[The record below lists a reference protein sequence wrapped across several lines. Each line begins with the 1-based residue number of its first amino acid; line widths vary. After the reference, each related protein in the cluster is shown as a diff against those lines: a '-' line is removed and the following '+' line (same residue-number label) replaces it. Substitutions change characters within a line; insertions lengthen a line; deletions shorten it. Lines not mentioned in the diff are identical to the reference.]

1 LEHQLQHIKI
11 KNFTTETGA
20 SISELNLSYQVFG
33 KELGTAPVV
42 LINHAL
48 TGHSNVAGNEG
59 WWVDIVGEEKAIN
72 TNTYTILSFNIPG
85 NGFDGFLI
93 DTYKEF
99 IARDVARIF
108 LEGLSVLKI
117 KTLFALIG
125 GSLGG
130 GIAWEM
136 VILNTKITQ
145 HFLPIATDW
154 KSTDWLIANCQIQE
168 QFLVNSSNPVHDA
181 RMHAMLCYRTPAS
194 FKERFHR
201 SKKDNSDVFDVESWL
216 LHHGEKLQERYQLSS
231 YKLMNQL
238 LKTIDVTVGGKKD
251 IEILKNV
258 EANIHIIGVSSDLF
272 FTAEENRETFKK
284 LALTKDNVTYNEIN
298 SVHGHDAFLI
308 EYDQLQK
315 IIEPIFNKD
324 YRENKMKVLKFGGKS
339 LANGKG
345 LANAIEIIASKYK
358 NGDKITVVASAR
370 GNSTNELEAILEK
383 AAAKKEYKS
392 AFEAFKEYQQAPNN
406 SIDFSQEFSKLETV
420 FEGVFLLGD
429 YSQKIKDVVLAQ
441 GELLSVKLVAS
452 LIEKQQ
458 VSANPVDARSLIITD
473 ENFGNAQPITGLSK
487 ENVFRYFKDN
497 TTKINIV
504 TGFIASNEKG
514 ETTTLGRNGSN
525 YTAALLAN
533 YLDAD
538 ELQNYTH
545 VSGIFTANP
554 DLVADAKKIEQL
566 SYSEAN
572 ELANFGAN
580 VLHAKTIIPLL
591 EKNIDLRIL
600 NTFNKEDKG
609 TLITSAS
616 SAKGIKSISTIDN
629 VALLNFEGRGLL
641 GKVGVDARIF
651 KTLSDRD
658 ISISIIAQGSSER
671 GIGLIIDANRAVEAV
686 AALEREFENDF
697 YSQDVNHISIVNDVA
712 IISIVGQD
720 LSEFHLPYNALIKNQ
735 IIPVLFNNTVTGKNV
750 SLVVKKEELHK
761 AVNVI
766 HGQVFGVTKKINIAI
781 FGKGLVGGTL
791 IDQIIENTQA
801 VLERRKIQLNVFAV
815 ANSKKVL
822 LSKEGVSKNWKQN
835 LLEKGDENLGVD
847 AVIAFAKAHH
857 FENLIAVDNTASIN
871 FTNTYIPFIEAGF
884 DLVSCNKIANTLSF
898 DFYKEVRV
906 KLKEHKKQYLY
917 ETNVGAGLPLID
929 TIRLLHESGEN
940 ITKIRGVFSGSLS
953 YLFNNFSVKN
963 VPFSEVLQEAID
975 KGLTEPDPR
984 EDLGGN
990 DVARKLLILARELDL
1005 ENEFTEATIQNLIP
1019 EKLRDSAADAFLGN
1033 LELLNE
1039 EYQTLKEEQKP
1050 NHVLR
1055 YIGELSGDLSQ
1066 NKGKLE
1072 VKLVSTPE
1080 TTPLGSLKESDV
1092 IFEIYTASYGEQP
1105 IVIQGAG
1112 AGASVT
1118 ARGVFGDILRLA
1130 KHNN

>member
-1 LEHQLQHIKI
+1 MQHIKI
-11 KNFTTETGA
+11 KDFTTETGVFIA
-20 SISELNLSYQVFG
+20 ELNLSYQIFG
-33 KELGTAPVV
+33 QKLGTAPVV

-48 TGHSNVAGNEG
+48 TGNSEVAGKNG
-59 WWVDIVGEEKAIN
+59 WWQDIVGDEKAIN
-72 TNTYTILSFNIPG
+72 TAVYTILSFNIPG

-93 DTYKEF
+93 DNYKDF
-99 IARDVARIF
+99 IARDVAQLF
-108 LEGLSVLKI
+108 LQGLSVLNI
-117 KTLFALIG
+117 NQLFALIG

-136 VILNTKITQ
+136 VVVNTKITQ

-181 RMHAMLCYRTPAS
+181 RMHAMLCYRTPES

-201 SKKDNSDVFDVESWL
+201 SKNNDSDIFNVESWL
-216 LHHGEKLQERYQLSS
+216 LHHGKKLQERYQLSS

-238 LKTIDVTVGGKKD
+238 LKTIDVTKGGQKD
-251 IEILKNV
+251 IEILDNID
-258 EANIHIIGVSSDLF
+258 ANIHIIGVDSDLF
-272 FTAEENRETFKK
+272 FTAEENRETHKK

-298 SVHGHDAFLI
+298 SVHGHDAFLM

-324 YRENKMKVLKFGGKS
+324 YRKKKMKVIKFGGKS

-345 LANAIEIIASKYK
+345 LENAIEIIVNKLK
-358 NGDKITVVASAR
+358 NEENITIVVSAR
-370 GNSTNELEAILEK
+370 GNSTNDLETILK
-383 AAAKKEYKS
+383 KSADKKEYKTK
-392 AFEAFKEYQQAPNN
+392 FEKFKQYQQEPNN
-406 SIDFSQEFSKLETV
+406 DIDFSEEFKTLETI
-420 FEGVFLLGD
+420 FEGVSLLGD
-429 YSQKIKDVVLAQ
+429 YSQKIKDEVLAQ
-441 GELLSVKLVAS
+441 GELLSAKL
-452 LIEKQQ
+452 I
-458 VSANPVDARSLIITD
+458 ANLLEAKGILSNAVDTRKLIITD
-473 ENFGNAQPITGLSK
+473 ESFGNAQPIYAISK
-487 ENVFRYFKDN
+487 ENTIQYFKEN
-497 TTKINIV
+497 TNAVHIA
-504 TGFIASNEKG
+504 TGFIAASKKG

-525 YTAALLAN
+525 YTASLLAN
-533 YLDAD
+533 FLDAD

-554 DLVADAKKIEQL
+554 DFVADAKKIEQL
-566 SYSEAN
+566 SFSEAN
-572 ELANFGAN
+572 ELANFGTTI
-580 VLHAKTIIPLL
+580 LHAKTIIPLL
-591 EKNIDLRIL
+591 EKNINLRIL

-609 TLITSAS
+609 TLITSES
-616 SAKGIKSISTIDN
+616 STKGIKSISTIDN

-651 KTLSDRD
+651 KTLSDRN
-658 ISISIIAQGSSER
+658 ISVSIIAQGSSER
-671 GIGLIIDANRAVEAV
+671 GIGLIIDAEKATEAV
-686 AALEREFENDF
+686 LALEREFENDF
-697 YSQDVNHISIVNDVA
+697 YAQDVNRIAVVDDVA
-712 IISIVGQD
+712 IISIIGQD

-735 IIPVLFNNTVTGKNV
+735 IVPLLFNNTVSRKNV
-750 SLVVKKEELHK
+750 SLVVQKKDLHK

-766 HGQVFGVTKKINIAI
+766 HGQVFGVTKKVNIAI

-791 IDQIIENTQA
+791 IDQIIENTQS

-822 LSKEGVSKNWKQN
+822 LSKNGVSKNWKEDLFTTGQ
-835 LLEKGDENLGVD
+835 ENTTVKD
-847 AVIAFAKAHH
+847 IIEFAKKHH
-857 FENLIAVDNTASIN
+857 FENLIAVDNTASVN
-871 FTNTYIPFIEAGF
+871 FVSNYIPFIEAGF

-898 DFYKEVRV
+898 DFYQEVRA
-906 KLKEHKKQYLY
+906 KLKEYKKQYLY

-953 YLFNNFSVKN
+953 YLFNNFSAKN
-963 VPFSEVLQEAID
+963 IPFSEILKEAIS
-975 KGLTEPDPR
+975 KGFTEPDPR

-990 DVARKLLILARELDL
+990 DVARKLLILARELEL
-1005 ENEFTEATIQNLIP
+1005 ENEFHEVAIKNLIP
-1019 EKLRDSAADAFLGN
+1019 EHLREGSVDDFLSN
-1033 LELLNE
+1033 LELLND

-1055 YIGELSGDLSQ
+1055 YIGELSGDLSKE
-1066 NKGKLE
+1066 KGNLE

-1080 TTPLGSLKESDV
+1080 STPLGSLKGSDA
-1092 IFEIYTASYGEQP
+1092 IFEIYTESYGEQP